1 MQAFG
6 YVPTRERLANRTMVP
21 EPSGRSV
28 PANSR
33 DAVTACARWV
43 TFYAD
48 QYGRYLTYM
57 ERAEV
62 DTDATDATYIQ
73 VTDRIAAAFD
83 ALATAMDSFG
93 LLTIEQLPPSVVS
106 SLPSQMPIDGVRSS
120 LRRPEELRRAAV
132 AFRNRN
138 LLMCEENG
146 FDTTHA
152 TEIDY
157 RDRTPN
163 PAIQTMGFLPALLA
177 AHPIMTIVMGTVVAT
192 GALVGVAYVLT
203 MTVQQ
208 VLNFFDSD
216 RVTTAAAV
224 DVVRETVDAQLRGC
238 REIQDGR
245 ARQDCIVQ
253 VGETA
258 IRQLEQIGNRMNGG
272 FKRYAKLLVGG
283 GVVIGLGYV
292 MFRPKRNSN
301 REQTPNRSQRSG
313 YNGPAKRRR
322 RLTLSVG

>member
-43 TFYAD
+43 TFYVD
-48 QYGRYLTYM
+48 QYERYLTYM
-57 ERAEV
+57 ERAET
-62 DTDATDATYIQ
+62 DTGATDATYIQ

-93 LLTIEQLPPSVVS
+93 LLTTEQLPPSVVS

-120 LRRPEELRRAAV
+120 LRRPDELRRAAV

-138 LLMCEENG
+138 LRMCADQG
-146 FDTTHA
+146 YDTAHA

-157 RDRTPN
+157 RERTPN
-163 PAIQTMGFLPALLA
+163 PAIQTMGFLPALLV

-192 GALVGVAYVLT
+192 GAVIGVAYVLT

-238 REIQDGR
+238 RDIQDGR

-272 FKRYAKLLVGG
+272 FRRYAKLLVAG
-283 GVVIGLGYV
+283 GVAIGVAYV
-292 MFRPKRNSN
+292 VFRPRKNAN
-301 REQTPNRSQRSG
+301 REQIPDRSQRFAG
-313 YNGPAKRRR
+313 NKPPKRRR